1 MSGSLLRFFVFFFL
15 PFPLRFVPTSRRKL
29 GSASATRV
37 RPRWAQLSSEAK
49 RAGEAMAIA
58 SRLRVNWDWES
69 WAQILEADELK
80 TGDVQALAGHVP
92 LLE

>member
-1 MSGSLLRFFVFFFL
+1 
-15 PFPLRFVPTSRRKL
+15 
-29 GSASATRV
+29 
-37 RPRWAQLSSEAK
+37 
-49 RAGEAMAIA
+49 MAIA